1 MPFYTQVE
9 YVEVYGYDAE
19 SSSPNNPSFN
29 LHFRDE
35 FDSIDEERW
44 GKGKDKTWGNTGST
58 IKPANTYVED
68 GHLVLKVD
76 KLANY
81 KEDEGSTKEESDK
94 ESEEEEDKEGDKEE
108 DKESDKESDKEDK

>member
-9 YVEVYGYDAE
+9 FVEVYGYDAE
-19 SSSPNNPSFN
+19 EKSSQNRGFN
-29 LHFRDE
+29 LLFRDE
-35 FDSIDEERW
+35 FASIDEERW

-76 KLANY
+76 SVIK
-81 KEDEGSTKEESDK
+81 KEKAPDGCNCNAYGSCFDVYMMCMFGGGAHPDCVE
-94 ESEEEEDKEGDKEE
+94 
-108 DKESDKESDKEDK
+108 